1 VKFSIIHPTAR
12 LKASFQH
19 PWWEAAARA
28 ADMCDHPEDIEY
40 ILVVHQSRALQF
52 SGRWFPFG
60 KFTLVINYGRD
71 CLVDQGNTGR
81 LAATGGILIGGMDD
95 LFFPP
100 HWDTRIAAAVPDSS
114 QRIAVHCLTGSPRDH
129 ELFVPSVFT
138 KALSDAMGPTDPA
151 YESMFT
157 DDEAT
162 ILFRKLGKI
171 VDTDIRFEHKHPAF
185 GTAEMDEVYSIENRM
200 EAYRRGKAVFDRRRA
215 AGFPRVD
222 LPGWPKDRYRVS
234 PAQIEDAEEA
244 LRATLPSETRQ
255 AGEYDAPPA
264 PPRKERILAFCTPGE
279 QHRFDWEREHDAL
292 VFSLVNEGW
301 TVRDYYGYTTNVFHT
316 RMGMTR
322 SMFIDAETTG
332 QEPEFVL
339 WIDDDNMPSIPAV
352 RELMSTL
359 EQHPE
364 YSGAVGWCWIK
375 WQDEHGN
382 HQWMPSAGN
391 FQPGTLHLLSTKL
404 SDLYADNGAP
414 KQIEWSGFPTAL
426 IRYEAARQ
434 LGTKAFLP
442 IFTDENEYGMTGED
456 IPWFVAGQKAGMKFC
471 VCPRAKVEHL
481 KFQEIEPDYEI
492 GPNADPIR
500 AKLVEQDRA
509 RHNGARVETTPQV
522 KELMEASM

>member
-1 VKFSIIHPTAR
+1 
-12 LKASFQH
+12 
-19 PWWEAAARA
+19 
-28 ADMCDHPEDIEY
+28 MCDHPEDVEY

-52 SGRWFPFG
+52 PGKWFPFG
-60 KFTLVINYGRD
+60 KFTLITNYGRD
-71 CLVDQGNTGR
+71 CLVDQCNVGM
-81 LAATGGILIGGMDD
+81 LAATGEINCWNQDD
-95 LFFPP
+95 MRYPP
-100 HWDTRIAAAVPDSS
+100 HWDSEILRLIPDTSKKICIAPQENHGRSDIIIQA
-114 QRIAVHCLTGSPRDH
+114 ILTKP
-129 ELFVPSVFT
+129 LQ
-138 KALSDAMGPTDPA
+138 DAMGPLSPE
-151 YESMFT
+151 YEGMFV
-157 DDEAT
+157 DNEFAAKVRQYGAVIEAQH
-162 ILFRKLGKI
+162 LH
-171 VDTDIRFEHKHPAF
+171 FEHLHPVH
-185 GTAEMDEVYSIENRM
+185 GTAEMDEVYALENRP
-200 EAYRRGKAVFDRRRA
+200 EAYRRGREVFERRRA
-215 AGFPRVD
+215 AGFPRVI
-222 LPGWPKDRYRVS
+222 LPGWPKDKYHVS
-234 PAQIEDAEEA
+234 AAQIEDAEEA

-264 PPRKERILAFCTPGE
+264 PPRKERILALCTPGE

-332 QEPEFVL
+332 QEPELVL
-339 WIDDDNMPSIPAV
+339 WIDDDNIPSIPAV

-375 WQDEHGN
+375 WQDEN
-382 HQWMPSAGN
+382 RQYQWMPSAGN

-442 IFTDENEYGMTGED
+442 IFTDENEFGMTGED

-481 KFQEIEPDYEI
+481 KVQEIEPDYEI
-492 GPNADPIR
+492 GPKADPVR
-500 AKLVEQDRA
+500 AKLVDQDRE
-509 RHNGARVETTPQV
+509 RHNGVRVETTSHV